1 MSLYASFNG
10 TLGTTIDEIES
21 ILTHTTWRYRGPHEI
36 KAVGKSGLLRGVMA
50 QQQKAVSSIRTLAKA
65 AQDLAQAANQS
76 TQLINDAIGGH
87 VLIRREPGGTNEI
100 LIMDNPD
107 PELATKIWRWNL
119 GGLGYSDNVT
129 GADNP
134 LRHYDLAMTMDGAI
148 NADFIKTGKL
158 IADVV
163 QIGAGTTFATGYDP
177 SEKETP
183 DGAQSKADAAE
194 QAAKDYAEDRIPYK
208 VDIFSTG
215 GLVFKNGVIQ
225 TTLIARVYKGKE
237 DITDQIDSNH
247 FRWTRISDD
256 PAGDEA
262 WNDANYGGSK
272 QIVVTQDDVFARA
285 TFVCE
290 ILKFEILE
298 DVS

>member
-10 TLGTTIDEIES
+10 TLTTTIDEVES
-21 ILTHTTWRYRGPHEI
+21 ILTHTSWRYRGPHEI
-36 KAVGKSGLLRGVMA
+36 RAVGKSGLLRGVQA
-50 QQQKAVSSIRTLAKA
+50 QQQKTVSSIQAIAKA
-65 AQDLAQAANQS
+65 AQDIAQAANQS

-100 LIMDNPD
+100 LIMDHPD
-107 PELATKIWRWNL
+107 PDQAVKIWRWNL

-134 LRHYDLAMTMDGAI
+134 AREYDVAMTMDGAI
-148 NADFIKTGKL
+148 NADFVRTGKL

-177 SEKETP
+177 STKETP
-183 DGAQSKADAAE
+183 AGAQQKADAAE
-194 QAAKDYAEDRIPYK
+194 GAAKDYADKNVTHK
-208 VDIFSTG
+208 VEIFSSG
-215 GLVFKNGVIQ
+215 GLVFKNGQIT

-237 DITDQIDSNH
+237 DVTDLIDANY

-256 PAGDEA
+256 TEGDEA
-262 WNDANYGGSK
+262 WNATHYSGMK
-272 QIVVTQDDVFARA
+272 QVVITQDDVFVRA
-285 TFVCE
+285 TFNCT
-290 ILKFEILE
+290 ILNYLE
-298 DVS
+298 EAS

>member
-1 MSLYASFNG
+1 M
-10 TLGTTIDEIES
+10 
-21 ILTHTTWRYRGPHEI
+21 
-36 KAVGKSGLLRGVMA
+36 
-50 QQQKAVSSIRTLAKA
+50 
-65 AQDLAQAANQS
+65 
-76 TQLINDAIGGH
+76 
-87 VLIRREPGGTNEI
+87 
-100 LIMDNPD
+100 
-107 PELATKIWRWNL
+107 

-134 LRHYDLAMTMDGAI
+134 DRDYDVAMTMDGAI
-148 NADFIKTGKL
+148 NANFVKTGKL

-194 QAAKDYAEDRIPYK
+194 AAARDYADKNVTHNVE
-208 VDIFSTG
+208 IFSTG

-237 DITDQIDSNH
+237 DVTDDIDANY
-247 FRWTRISDD
+247 FRWTRVSDD
-256 PAGDEA
+256 PAGDEI
-262 WNDANYGGSK
+262 WNDANYGGRK
-272 QIVVTQDDVFARA
+272 QVIVTQDDVFIRS

-290 ILKFEILE
+290 IIDYMEA
-298 DVS
+298 V